1 MEVTNRFKK
10 LEQVE
15 CLKNYGWRFMT
26 LYRRQGPKP
35 SPRKRDARRQSGC
48 LRRLYKLVRK
58 EEKQKARAK
67 GKIGLTECRVPE
79 NSKER

>member
-1 MEVTNRFKK
+1 MGGGSNTVQEWQ
-10 LEQVE
+10 L
-15 CLKNYGWRFMT
+15 
-26 LYRRQGPKP
+26 KP